1 MYNYM
6 HIDYLKVIRTTEQR
20 AYLIVNY
27 FLNPDS
33 SIEKTVK
40 QLANYSKG
48 LLDKINVF
56 YL

>member
-6 HIDYLKVIRTTEQR
+6 HIDYLKVIRTAEQG

-27 FLNPDS
+27 FLNTDS

-40 QLANYSKG
+40 QVAKYSKG
-48 LLDKINVF
+48 LTEKINVF
-56 YL
+56 CL